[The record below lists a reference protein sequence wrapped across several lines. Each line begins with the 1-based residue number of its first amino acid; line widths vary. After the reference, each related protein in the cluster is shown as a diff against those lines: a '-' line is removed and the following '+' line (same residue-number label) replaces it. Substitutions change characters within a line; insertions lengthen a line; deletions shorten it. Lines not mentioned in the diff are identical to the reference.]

1 MRRTRNASSSSSWAW
16 RAAPSTALQKRSPVL
31 NENWPH
37 SAPGPPQMGTS
48 IPKHE
53 QFHRRPAAAAKDFDA
68 LRAKLPKAGRCCLP
82 LPPRRR
88 FASPPPPAR
97 AASFDAEVGFGS
109 AQVEGALAHGL
120 WVCSDLIQS
129 ALKG

>member
-1 MRRTRNASSSSSWAW
+1 MTLDTPRTQPIDVPTSRRIQQLRSLPGAVDAESV
-16 RAAPSTALQKRSPVL
+16 RAHTT
-31 NENWPH
+31 H
-37 SAPGPPQMGTS
+37 
-48 IPKHE
+48 
-53 QFHRRPAAAAKDFDA
+53 
-68 LRAKLPKAGRCCLP
+68 
-82 LPPRRR
+82 
-88 FASPPPPAR
+88 PPPPAR